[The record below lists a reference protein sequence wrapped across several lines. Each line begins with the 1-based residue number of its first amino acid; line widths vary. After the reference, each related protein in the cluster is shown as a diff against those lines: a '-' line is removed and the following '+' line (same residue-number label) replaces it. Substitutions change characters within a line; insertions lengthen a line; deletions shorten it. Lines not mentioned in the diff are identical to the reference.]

1 MSWSVLVS
9 MLAAS
14 AGTGLTCGVSCGA
27 CGTPVV
33 NVFLSSYLLTHSGKL
48 RRSILSFAGFHLGK
62 MVTVTLLC
70 IVISMLGN
78 QIVDE
83 NGTLFGINLQI
94 AVYAAMLMFMIVLIR
109 RWFRDNRKD
118 AEQGSCAECNNC
130 CENSGAKQGKD
141 GFLPMLIYGFISGL
155 SPCTSLV
162 IVLGYASVLTI
173 AEAALVGLCFS
184 LANSIVPLLLLVL
197 LTGLLSSEM
206 YREIPQKIKYFQ
218 LATYI
223 IFSVAIVYNM
233 FTSL

>member
-1 MSWSVLVS
+1 MSWSVLLS
-9 MLAAS
+9 MLATS
-14 AGTGLTCGVSCGA
+14 AGTGLSCGVSCGA

-48 RRSILSFAGFHLGK
+48 RRSMLSFAGFHIGK
-62 MVTVTLLC
+62 MITVTLLC
-70 IVISMLGN
+70 VVISMLGS
-78 QIVDE
+78 QIVDASG
-83 NGTLFGINLQI
+83 NLFGINLQI
-94 AVYAAMLMFMIVLIR
+94 IVYAAMLIFMAILIR
-109 RWFRDNRKD
+109 RWLRDNGKD
-118 AEQGSCAECNNC
+118 SEQHSCAGCESC
-130 CENSGAKQGKD
+130 CGNVSGKQRKD
-141 GFLPMLIYGFISGL
+141 GFLPMLVYGFISGL

-162 IVLGYASVLTI
+162 IVLGYASVLTM

-197 LTGLLSSEM
+197 LTGLLSGEM

-223 IFSVAIVYNM
+223 VFSVAIAYNM